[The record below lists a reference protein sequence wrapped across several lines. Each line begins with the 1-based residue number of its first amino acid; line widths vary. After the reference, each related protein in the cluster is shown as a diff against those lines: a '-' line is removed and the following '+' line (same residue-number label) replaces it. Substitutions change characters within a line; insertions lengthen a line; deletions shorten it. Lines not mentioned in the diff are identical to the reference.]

1 MRRFFTF
8 LIVSAVLAGCS
19 KASVEPELTPVSNA
33 TKIALLE
40 AVADCSAVFGPWTL
54 PGTGFTTMQVCLTR
68 TLPSPVTIH
77 FEARPRFNNG
87 TIGDKIRI
95 DPVTLSPGVRYIEVK
110 LLPFVLEVASSCQ
123 INIDYID
130 YNGPGSVLKDNS
142 KWSVKPHPFD
152 FETYGFEITRVTGI

>member
-33 TKIALLE
+33 TEIALPE
-40 AVADCSAVFGPWTL
+40 AEADCSTIFGPWTL
-54 PGTGFTTMQVCLTR
+54 PGTSFTTMQVCLTR

-87 TIGDKIRI
+87 SIGAKIRI

-110 LLPFVLEVASSCQ
+110 LFPFMPQGASSYH

-142 KWSVKPHPFD
+142 KWSVKPHPFGFD
-152 FETYGFEITRVTGI
+152 TYGFEITRVTGI

>member
-8 LIVSAVLAGCS
+8 LIVSAVLVGCS
-19 KASVEPELTPVSNA
+19 KASVEPDVTPVPNV
-33 TKIALLE
+33 TEIALLDTG
-40 AVADCSAVFGPWTL
+40 ADCSTIFGPWTL

-68 TLPSPVTIH
+68 TLSSPVTIY

-87 TIGDKIRI
+87 MIGAKIRI
-95 DPVTLSPGVRYIEVK
+95 DPVTLAPGVRYIEVK
-110 LLPFVLEVASSCQ
+110 LLPFVPEGASSYH

-130 YNGPGSVLKDNS
+130 YNGPGSVVKDNS

-152 FETYGFEITRVTGI
+152 FDTYGFEITRVTGM